1 MRVLFSSTELPLWR
15 MAEEC
20 DQDGELP
27 GRGGGGPQPGPSQ
40 ARTQG
45 PRAELSG
52 GTGPGPR
59 GAEAL
64 VCMGGKELLT
74 TTQGFT

>member
-1 MRVLFSSTELPLWR
+1 
-15 MAEEC
+15 MAEDC
-20 DQDGELP
+20 DQDGGLL
-27 GRGGGGPQPGPSQ
+27 GRGGGGPQPGPPQ

-52 GTGPGPR
+52 GTAYGPI

-64 VCMGGKELLT
+64 VGMGGKELLT
-74 TTQGFT
+74 TTRGFT